1 MVLKIKLALEELTSN
16 LYTDKTKRLFD
27 TTILQQLEQF
37 VGKNNLTTQARAIY
51 WLHTEFQDR
60 LEILLNLELNS
71 ITVNQM
77 GKITN
82 TQFEELQNKITQVIL
97 EKEVQKILKD
107 RELEL
112 ENLGD
117 LNGAQY

>member
-1 MVLKIKLALEELTSN
+1 M
-16 LYTDKTKRLFD
+16 DKTKQLFD

-37 VGKNNLTTQARAIY
+37 VGKNNLTTQAKAIY
-51 WLHTEFQDR
+51 QLHMGFQDR
-60 LEILLNLELNS
+60 PEILLNLEIDS

-77 GKITN
+77 EKITN

-97 EKEVQKILKD
+97 EKEVQEILKD

-112 ENLGD
+112 EDLGD
-117 LNGAQY
+117 LDGAQY